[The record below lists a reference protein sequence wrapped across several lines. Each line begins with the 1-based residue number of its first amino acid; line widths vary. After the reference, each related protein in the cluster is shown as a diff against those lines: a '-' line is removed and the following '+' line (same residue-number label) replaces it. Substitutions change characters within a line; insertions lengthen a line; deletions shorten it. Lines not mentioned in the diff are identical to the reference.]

1 MVSEDS
7 GSAPPPRPQ
16 VLDEARG
23 LLVRRFTFPVLPFAF
38 MHRIHSVLK
47 LDAWTEVALGFT
59 WGALRSRTRGKERCE
74 VVYRLDRASVF
85 PPEQFDPAQV
95 GTWHSVH
102 PGDVSDVLTVEGN
115 DEALFNV
122 TVGFVRRAIGFFD
135 GLRHAAWVETP
146 FASKQNRVGLS
157 TAATAGDVPRRIHV
171 RLDARLE
178 AVLRTQRPHTIAKLP
193 CLPGPFDVA
202 ELRCNA
208 PPFAFVSYEWS
219 KSREVDALQTT
230 MEQRLHLRCWRDKER
245 FVAGDRLDQ
254 GMVAGIAASQLVI
267 VCLTRA
273 YLKSANCLLEY
284 RAMRELGKPLVLLV
298 LEPGGLPTAKV
309 LLREAKDDVGWND
322 TAKAQWDEFH
332 DRARWLQSE
341 FDALVDLARTNFLAL
356 KMWSDDGALED
367 MYADGAWAPGF
378 ARRLR
383 DAIDRAVAEV
393 ERRGTGGGGGEE
405 EGPKAPGSGGGGNR
419 GGGGGS
425 GGSGGGTP
433 RTVGTNQHHH
443 PPSATLHHPDGSTT
457 GPLVDLMR
465 VTRLEVENEQLAA
478 RLAEERGRVREE
490 KQRAKDEIDRSRS
503 ERERADDDR
512 ERAATEIARLRDEN
526 AALRAMAA
534 PKSKACAVQ

>member
-47 LDAWTEVALGFT
+47 LDAWTEVDLGFT
-59 WGALRSRTRGKERCE
+59 WGALRSRTRGKEWCE

-85 PPEQFDPAQV
+85 PPEQFDPDQV

-115 DEALFNV
+115 DEVLFNV
-122 TVGFVRRAIGFFD
+122 AVGFVRRAIGFFG
-135 GLRHAAWVETP
+135 GLSHAAWIETP
-146 FASKQNRVGLS
+146 FASKLDLP

-178 AVLRTQRPHTIAKLP
+178 SVLRTQHPHTIAKLP
-193 CLPGPFDVA
+193 CLPGPFNVA
-202 ELRCNA
+202 ELRSNA
-208 PPFAFVSYEWS
+208 PPFAFISYEWS

-230 MEQRLHLRCWRDKER
+230 MEQQLHLRCWRDKER
-245 FVAGDRLDQ
+245 FVEGDRLDR

-284 RAMRELGKPLVLLV
+284 RAMRQLGKPLVLLV
-298 LEPGGLPTAKV
+298 LEPGGLPMAKV
-309 LLREAKDDVGWND
+309 LLREAKDVDWNN
-322 TAKAQWDEFH
+322 TNKAQWDEFH

-341 FDALVDLARTNFLAL
+341 FDALVDLARTNFLAP
-356 KMWSDDGALED
+356 KMWSDDGALEV
-367 MYADGAWAPGF
+367 MYVDGAWAPGF
-378 ARRLR
+378 ARKLR

-393 ERRGTGGGGGEE
+393 ERG
-405 EGPKAPGSGGGGNR
+405 
-419 GGGGGS
+419 
-425 GGSGGGTP
+425 
-433 RTVGTNQHHH
+433 
-443 PPSATLHHPDGSTT
+443 TT
-457 GPLVDLMR
+457 GDS
-465 VTRLEVENEQLAA
+465 TRRTNAAAGPDARGAA
-478 RLAEERGRVREE
+478 R
-490 KQRAKDEIDRSRS
+490 S
-503 ERERADDDR
+503 R
-512 ERAATEIARLRDEN
+512 ERAAHGAARP
-526 AALRAMAA
+526 RA
-534 PKSKACAVQ
+534 KTRRR